1 MRKHELDKLV
11 RYFAL
16 WSGLRARV
24 VLGEGGFRLEGSFPR
39 GLYPDEVERSLE
51 IAVLELLSLAGGRL
65 DPDALRMLTL
75 AGRSRGWAGMVEG
88 AKALGVLRKYG
99 FFLGQGVKD
108 GERVPVA

>member
-1 MRKHELDKLV
+1 MRKGDVDKLV
-11 RYFAL
+11 NLFAL
-16 WSGLRARV
+16 WSGLRGKV
-24 VLGEGGFRLEGSFPR
+24 VLEEGDWRLCLPGRDRTPGQPLGGYLAEA
-39 GLYPDEVERSLE
+39 
-51 IAVLELLSLAGGRL
+51 IWELLLLAGGSL
-65 DPDALRMLTL
+65 DHDALRMLTL